1 MFGRILRKAGRANDL
16 ARFLYKRKVHG
27 LQPPGD
33 TPWFDPEGIELFKT
47 ELAKATS
54 YLEFGSGGSTV
65 LVDRAG
71 IPAVSVES
79 DPVYAE
85 AVKSRLK
92 GGRVKMLSPDIG
104 LTGEW
109 GTPLF
114 RNHAK
119 WRRYIEAPFPIEPFP
134 DFILVDGRFR
144 VACALQAAKYAHE
157 AGALATLMFDDY
169 APRPHYHLVESHL
182 GQPRIVGRAALF
194 NIGSTPISQAAIDY
208 NARDYR

>member
-1 MFGRILRKAGRANDL
+1 MIRKILRKAGRANDL
-16 ARFLYKRKVHG
+16 ARFLYTRKVHG
-27 LQPPGD
+27 LPPPGD
-33 TPWFDPEGIELFKT
+33 MPLFDAEGIELFGT

-79 DPVYAE
+79 DAIYAE
-85 AVKSRLK
+85 AVRSRLT
-92 GGRVKMLSPDIG
+92 GGRVKILSPDIG

-134 DFILVDGRFR
+134 DFILIDGRFR
-144 VACALQAAKYAHE
+144 VACALAAAKWAHE

-169 APRPHYHLVESHL
+169 
-182 GQPRIVGRAALF
+182 
-194 NIGSTPISQAAIDY
+194 T
-208 NARDYR
+208 

>member
-1 MFGRILRKAGRANDL
+1 MFRRILRKAGRANDL
-16 ARFLYKRKVHG
+16 ARFLYKRRAHG
-27 LQPPGD
+27 LPPPGD
-33 TPWFDPEGIELFKT
+33 TPLFDPEGIEVFGA

-71 IPAVSVES
+71 IPGVSVES
-79 DPVYAE
+79 DAIYAA
-85 AVKSRLK
+85 AVRSRLK
-92 GGRVKMLSPDIG
+92 GGRVRIVSPDIG

-134 DFILVDGRFR
+134 NFILVDGRFR

-157 AGALATLMFDDY
+157 AGVLATLMFDDY
-169 APRPHYHLVESHL
+169 TPRPHYHVVESHI

-194 NIGSTPISQAAIDY
+194 KIGATPISQAAIDLH
-208 NARDYR
+208 AKDYR